1 MSARDKRQ
9 QAEADHRRAAHRDKW
24 RAAHAA
30 RAGWTGEDRAAEAE
44 ALQAQIQSMVESGA
58 VTVCPPDIAL
68 ASRTT
73 GHPDTARLI
82 SGWVTTPTQ

>member
-1 MSARDKRQ
+1 MTSKKE
-9 QAEADHRRAAHRDKW
+9 QADARRAAHREKW

-30 RAGWTGEDRAAEAE
+30 RAGWTSEDHEAE
-44 ALQAQIQSMVESGA
+44 AARLEAEIQVMVESGA

-73 GHPDTARLI
+73 GDPDTARLI
-82 SGWVTTPTQ
+82 SGWCITPTQ